1 MALEE
6 DGPDDV
12 IGTGTG
18 STIGSDSGGIG
29 SDSGAAAEEDTRTG
43 DAIALYQLIVLQYRS
58 YYICS
63 TVMRLTRWSFVL
75 VDLVSS

>member
-1 MALEE
+1 
-6 DGPDDV
+6 
-12 IGTGTG
+12 
-18 STIGSDSGGIG
+18 
-29 SDSGAAAEEDTRTG
+29 
-43 DAIALYQLIVLQYRS
+43 LYQLIVLQYRS